1 VTPKRYTIV
10 VESRQT
16 GIEHS
21 LTISLRPL
29 LVVLTLVFS
38 APVLFG
44 LAVRW
49 SARGEMQMLRNNA
62 RTLEIENRSF
72 KQATAELAGQV
83 TSLQTTLTDLAAQS
97 TLDPQ
102 GARTLAKMP
111 GVMRARA
118 VGGGNDGAPIRSAL
132 SPAFALPEDTF
143 GVLRDLLGRLES
155 RLEVVRTDM
164 GKRSELVA
172 AAPSMMPVNGWLSA
186 PFGPRAD
193 PFTGSAEFHT
203 GIDLSTEK
211 GTPVVATGNATVA
224 SAGYN
229 GAYGN
234 MLVLDHGYGMV
245 SRYAHLSAFAVKMG
259 QKVTKGQVVGYVGA
273 TGRATGAHLH
283 YEILVNGQL
292 INPLQVITDG
302 RH

>member
-1 VTPKRYTIV
+1 MTPKRYTIV

-49 SARGEMQMLRNNA
+49 SARAEMQMLRDNA
-62 RTLEIENRSF
+62 RTLEIENKSF

-83 TSLQTTLTDLAAQS
+83 TSLQTTLNDLAPQF

-102 GARTLAKMP
+102 SAKALAKLP
-111 GVMRARA
+111 GVVRGRAM
-118 VGGGNDGAPIRSAL
+118 GGGNDGAPIRSAM
-132 SPAFALPEDTF
+132 SPAFALPDDTF
-143 GVLRDLLGRLES
+143 GMLRDLLGRLES
-155 RLEVVRTDM
+155 RLEVVRTDV
-164 GKRSELVA
+164 GRRSELAA

-186 PFGPRAD
+186 HFGPRAD
-193 PFTGSAEFHT
+193 PFTGGEEFHT

-211 GTPVVATGNATVA
+211 GTPVVATGNAIVESA
-224 SAGYN
+224 SYN

-234 MLVLDHGYGMV
+234 LLVLDHGFGLV
-245 SRYAHLSAFAVKMG
+245 SRYAHLSAFAVKPG
-259 QKVTKGQVVGYVGA
+259 QKVSKGQIVGYVGA
-273 TGRATGAHLH
+273 TGRTTGAHLH

-292 INPLQVITDG
+292 VNPFQLITDG
-302 RH
+302 RR